1 MAEYTH
7 EENNHDELCAQ
18 NIRYLRLLHDLPQR
32 YMAHKLGISQVTYCR
47 LERGEVRLSE
57 SLQVKLSGIFGCSAH
72 FIQTADI
79 RELLVTR
86 IKKLNELD
94 DLMND

>member
-1 MAEYTH
+1 MAEYIH
-7 EENNHDELCAQ
+7 EENQHDELCAQ

-32 YMAHKLGISQVTYCR
+32 YVAHKLGISQVTYCR
-47 LERGEVRLSE
+47 LERGEMRLSE
-57 SLQVKLSGIFGCSAH
+57 TLQEKLSGIFGCSTH

-86 IKKLNELD
+86 IKTLNELD
-94 DLMND
+94 DLNNH